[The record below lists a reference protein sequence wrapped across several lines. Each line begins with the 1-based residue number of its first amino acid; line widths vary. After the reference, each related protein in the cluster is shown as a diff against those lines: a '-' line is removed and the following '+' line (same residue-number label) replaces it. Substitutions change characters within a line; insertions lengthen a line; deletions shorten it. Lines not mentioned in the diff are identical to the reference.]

1 MKKLLLIL
9 VVFCCTM
16 AVKAQPLPQ
25 APWDFWY
32 TTTDGNELSSIPA
45 GYNFG
50 NELSVVSHSYT
61 NGQGIITLS
70 GDVTMI
76 GNWAFDSEETLL
88 SVTLPSNVKTI
99 GNYAFCDCPN
109 LTSINFPEGL
119 TSIGVCAFSSC
130 WSLESAI
137 LPSTVSRIEGLTF
150 NLCTSLGSVVLP
162 SSITYIGESAF
173 DQCGNLKTITCDA
186 TTPPTI
192 GTDAFRGVNN
202 VTSVT
207 VPSIALYQE
216 NAGWQKFNGK
226 FVDKFQSARDVQK
239 SNIANAFNQHSS
251 PMGETIKANALH
263 DIEYATSYGD
273 ICYIGDLCCAK
284 IISLNGI
291 YAFTSI
297 YDSDYLDGIVQPY
310 IDGIVAVNDPSF
322 ENAYLIIVDLE
333 HNAIEAFQASAAI
346 YDTIRDEVLGEL
358 PTEGNSGPA
367 VRIIKEGKSDLI
379 LYNPDKVE
387 FLKVE
392 E

>member
-32 TTTDGNELSSIPA
+32 TTTDGNEVSPIPA
-45 GYNFG
+45 GSNFG
-50 NELSVVSHSYT
+50 SGLGVVSHSYT

-76 GNWAFDSEETLL
+76 GNLAFDSKETLL

-119 TSIGVCAFSSC
+119 TSIGMGAFSSC
-130 WSLESAI
+130 RSLESAI

-207 VPSIALYQE
+207 VPSIAAYQD
-216 NAGWQKFNGK
+216 NAGWQRFTGK
-226 FVDKFQSARDVQK
+226 FVDKYQSARDVQK
-239 SNIANAFNQHSS
+239 SNITNTYNQFPS
-251 PMGETIKANALH
+251 PMGETVKANALH
-263 DIEYATSYGD
+263 DIEYATSLED
-273 ICYIGDLCCAK
+273 ISYIGNLCSTK
-284 IISLNGI
+284 IISFFRI
-291 YAFTSI
+291 YAVTSV
-297 YDSDYLDGIVQPY
+297 YGSDYLDGIVQPY
-310 IDGIVAVNDPSF
+310 LDDIAAVNDPSF
-322 ENAYLIIVDLE
+322 ADSFLTIQSIEQNAISVFNAY
-333 HNAIEAFQASAAI
+333 AAI
-346 YDTIRDEVLGEL
+346 YDTIRHEVMGKL
-358 PTEGNSGPA
+358 PTEGTTGPY
-367 VRIIKEGKSDLI
+367 VKIQLGEKSVK
-379 LYNPDKVE
+379 LYNPEKVE
-387 FLKVE
+387 FGKE
-392 E
+392 

>member
-25 APWDFWY
+25 APNEFWY
-32 TTTDGNELSSIPA
+32 TTTDGNELSPIPA
-45 GYNFG
+45 GFNFG
-50 NELSVVSHSYT
+50 NGLEVVSHSYS
-61 NGQGIITLS
+61 NGRGIISLS

-76 GNWAFDSEETLL
+76 GGSAFYGEETLK
-88 SVTLPSNVKTI
+88 SVTLPSNIKTI
-99 GNYAFCDCPN
+99 GELAFCGCSN

-119 TSIGVCAFSSC
+119 TSIGGFAFSSC
-130 WSLESAI
+130 ESLEAVI
-137 LPSTVSRIEGLTF
+137 LPSTVSRIEELTF
-150 NLCTSLGSVVLP
+150 NCCYSLGSVVLP
-162 SSITYIGESAF
+162 SSITFIGESAF
-173 DQCGNLKTITCDA
+173 DQCRSLETITCDA
-186 TTPPTI
+186 TTPPTLD
-192 GTDAFRGVNN
+192 TDAFRGVNN
-202 VTSVT
+202 VASVT
-207 VPSIALYQE
+207 VPSIAVYQE
-216 NAGWQKFNGK
+216 NADWQRFTGK
-226 FVDKFQSARDVQK
+226 FVDKFQNARDLQK
-239 SNIANAFNQHSS
+239 SNIANTFNQHPS

-291 YAFTSI
+291 YAVTNV

-310 IDGIVAVNDPSF
+310 IDGIVAVNDPSY

-367 VRIIKEGKSDLI
+367 VRISKEGKPDLI
-379 LYNPDKVE
+379 LYNPDKVD